1 MSRIVPVHTNTRQPL
16 PRRIILGALAT
27 AALALVFA
35 APATAQ
41 RDLRSPDARDAAGQ
55 AAAGS
60 QAEVPARADLRSP
73 DARDAG
79 RQAGEPMQ
87 IDLRSPDARDAGRVA
102 PRTAP
107 PATHPTAGNLD
118 WQYLAVGLL
127 ALIIV
132 ASLTVTIRRRRRR
145 PVQPAHS

>member
-1 MSRIVPVHTNTRQPL
+1 MSPVVPVHTNTRQPV

-55 AAAGS
+55 ATAS
-60 QAEVPARADLRSP
+60 LQAEVPARADLRSP

-79 RQAGEPMQ
+79 RPAGEPMP

-102 PRTAP
+102 PRTAQ
-107 PATHPTAGNLD
+107 PATHPTAGHLD
-118 WQYLAVGLL
+118 WQYFAVSLL
-127 ALIIV
+127 ALSIL
-132 ASLTVTIRRRRRR
+132 APLAVTIRRRRRR